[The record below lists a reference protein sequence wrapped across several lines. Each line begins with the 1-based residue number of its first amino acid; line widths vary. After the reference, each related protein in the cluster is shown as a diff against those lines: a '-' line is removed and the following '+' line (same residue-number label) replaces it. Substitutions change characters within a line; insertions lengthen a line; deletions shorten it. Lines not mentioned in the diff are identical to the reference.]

1 MKILVINAG
10 SSSLKYQLF
19 DMDSGEV
26 TAKGLCERVGVDGRV
41 THKRPGK
48 ENYVLEKALPDHET
62 ALSTVLSIITDK
74 ELGVI
79 KDISEI
85 DAVGHRIA
93 HGGEKLRSSSL
104 IGEKELEYLHSIAEI
119 NPLHGPPAIKG
130 IEACRKILPDIP
142 QVGVFDT
149 AFYGTLP
156 EYAYIYPLPYE
167 YYEKY
172 KVRRYGFHGTSHR
185 YVTAEAA
192 KMIGKP
198 LSELKVITCHLG
210 NGSSVTA
217 TKYGNAVWTSMGF
230 TPQDGI
236 MMGTRTGAID
246 PTVLTY
252 IMKKEGL
259 SAEEAEDMIN
269 RKSGLYGVSGVSS
282 DCREVMQAEK
292 NGDARSHL
300 AVEMLVDSVK
310 KAIGSSLAEMNG
322 ADVLVFTA
330 GIGENDAEI
339 RSRICKDMDFFG
351 IKIDE
356 EANVTAK
363 RGTEQDIT
371 SADGK
376 VRVLIIPTDEEY
388 MIAKDTQNLANK
400 Q

>member
-26 TAKGLCERVGVDGRV
+26 TAKGLCERIGVDGRV

-48 ENYVLEKALPDHET
+48 ENYVLDKALPDHET
-62 ALSTVLSIITDK
+62 ALSTVLSLITDK

-300 AVEMLVDSVK
+300 AVKMLVDSVK

>member
-26 TAKGLCERVGVDGRV
+26 TAKGLCERIGVDGRV

-48 ENYVLEKALPDHET
+48 ENYVLDKALPDHET
-62 ALSTVLSIITDK
+62 ALSTVLSLITDK

-363 RGTEQDIT
+363 RGAEQDIT

>member
-26 TAKGLCERVGVDGRV
+26 TAKGLCERIGVDGRV

-48 ENYVLEKALPDHET
+48 ENYVLEKALPDHEM
-62 ALSTVLSIITDK
+62 ALSTVLSLITDK

-217 TKYGNAVWTSMGF
+217 TKYGHAVWTSMGF

-252 IMKKEGL
+252 IMKKEGF

>member
-26 TAKGLCERVGVDGRV
+26 TAKGLCERIGVDGRV

-62 ALSTVLSIITDK
+62 ALSTVLSLITDK

-300 AVEMLVDSVK
+300 AVEMLVDGVK

>member
-26 TAKGLCERVGVDGRV
+26 TAKGLCERIGVDGRV

-62 ALSTVLSIITDK
+62 ALSTGLSLITDK

-119 NPLHGPPAIKG
+119 NPLHGSPAIKG

-172 KVRRYGFHGTSHR
+172 KVGTSHR

>member
-26 TAKGLCERVGVDGRV
+26 TAKGLCERIGVDGRV

-62 ALSTVLSIITDK
+62 ALSTVLSLITDK

-376 VRVLIIPTDEEY
+376 MRVLIIPTDEEY

>member
-26 TAKGLCERVGVDGRV
+26 TAKGLCERIGVDGRV

-48 ENYVLEKALPDHET
+48 ENYVLDKALPDHET
-62 ALSTVLSIITDK
+62 ALSTVLSLITDK

-142 QVGVFDT
+142 QAGVFDT

>member
-26 TAKGLCERVGVDGRV
+26 TAKGLCERIGVDGRV

-48 ENYVLEKALPDHET
+48 ENYVLDKALPDHET
-62 ALSTVLSIITDK
+62 ALSTVLSLITDK
-74 ELGVI
+74 ELGII

>member
-26 TAKGLCERVGVDGRV
+26 TAKGLCERIGVDGRV

-62 ALSTVLSIITDK
+62 ALSTVLSLITDK

-388 MIAKDTQNLANK
+388 MIAKDTQNSANK

>member
-1 MKILVINAG
+1 
-10 SSSLKYQLF
+10 
-19 DMDSGEV
+19 
-26 TAKGLCERVGVDGRV
+26 
-41 THKRPGK
+41 
-48 ENYVLEKALPDHET
+48 
-62 ALSTVLSIITDK
+62 
-74 ELGVI
+74 
-79 KDISEI
+79 
-85 DAVGHRIA
+85 
-93 HGGEKLRSSSL
+93 
-104 IGEKELEYLHSIAEI
+104 
-119 NPLHGPPAIKG
+119 
-130 IEACRKILPDIP
+130 
-142 QVGVFDT
+142 
-149 AFYGTLP
+149 
-156 EYAYIYPLPYE
+156 
-167 YYEKY
+167 
-172 KVRRYGFHGTSHR
+172 
-185 YVTAEAA
+185 
-192 KMIGKP
+192 
-198 LSELKVITCHLG
+198 
-210 NGSSVTA
+210 
-217 TKYGNAVWTSMGF
+217 MGF

-292 NGDARSHL
+292 DGDARSHL